1 MLGPPWPLRSP
12 HPTPSSTPLNFA
24 FLLLVTNRFT
34 FFLMR
39 LLKVLIRRLTVS
51 KARAALAEM
60 VAAAASSLALGGGRC
75 WSARDWN
82 PLKTKVS
89 RCAPRNFV
97 APFT

>member
-12 HPTPSSTPLNFA
+12 HPTPSSTSLNFA

-60 VAAAASSLALGGGRC
+60 VAASSLAVGGGRC

-82 PLKTKVS
+82 PLK
-89 RCAPRNFV
+89 RR
-97 APFT
+97 

>member
-1 MLGPPWPLRSP
+1 M
-12 HPTPSSTPLNFA
+12 
-24 FLLLVTNRFT
+24 
-34 FFLMR
+34 
-39 LLKVLIRRLTVS
+39 S

-89 RCAPRNFV
+89 RCAPRNSLYLKKSLARCV
-97 APFT
+97 PYCTILRPVMLMAPNSWTVESHLSSSTKPDMR